1 MEMTDEKTYL
11 IQNASSSGIGIDEAT
26 AEKLLTYKDLVLETN
41 RTMNL
46 TAIKDDE
53 RFIILHLV
61 DCLSVIPLIPEGAL
75 VLDVGTGGGLPGMV
89 IALARPDVTVKMLDS
104 TQKKLTFIDSAIE
117 KMGLSN
123 ASTVCARAE
132 ELSREKDSR
141 EAYDVCV
148 SRAVARLP
156 LLCEYCIPFVKKGG
170 AFIAMKGAEADDELR
185 DSLAVVKELG
195 AGACDRRDFALPG
208 DEEKRTLFVFPKE
221 KATPEKY
228 PRRNSVLKKLYST
241 SK

>member
-1 MEMTDEKTYL
+1 MTDEKTYL
-11 IQNASSSGIGIDEAT
+11 IENAASAGISIDEKT
-26 AEKLLTYKDLVLETN
+26 AERLLMYKDLVLETN

-61 DCLSVIPLIPEGAL
+61 DCLTVIGMIPEGAS

-89 IALARPDVTVKMLDS
+89 IALSREDVDVTMLDS

-117 KMGLSN
+117 KMGVKN
-123 ASTVCARAE
+123 ARTVCARAE
-132 ELSREKDSR
+132 ELSREKGKRGAFDI
-141 EAYDVCV
+141 CV

-170 AFIAMKGAEADDELR
+170 SFIAMKGAGADDELK
-185 DSLAVVKELG
+185 DSEALAKELG
-195 AGACDRRDFALPG
+195 AGSFKRSDFTLPG
-208 DEEKRTLFVFPKE
+208 DDEKRTLFVFAKDRE
-221 KATPEKY
+221 TPDKY
-228 PRRNSVLKKLYST
+228 PRRNSVLKKLYAQA
-241 SK
+241 K